1 MSNLVTQDLLVN
13 NLNISRIQQAIHWP
27 EIKLIRQK
35 KSKPFYVHF
44 IYNDSLILQSLIY
57 MSPSAYSPVAS

>member
-1 MSNLVTQDLLVN
+1 MSNLVTQRSLGK
-13 NLNISRIQQAIHWP
+13 SEYIQNPASTPARNKTHKAP
-27 EIKLIRQK
+27 